1 MIQLVGSDFNAGIF
15 LGGGEWF
22 FTGIFEI
29 FGVLVVVDL
38 WSGCGGLD
46 GEGGFQTDRFL
57 RGMDFA
63 FF

>member
-1 MIQLVGSDFNAGIF
+1 MVGSG
-15 LGGGEWF
+15 F

-57 RGMDFA
+57 RGVDFA
-63 FF
+63 VF

>member
-1 MIQLVGSDFNAGIF
+1 MIQLVGFYFNVRIF
-15 LGGGEWF
+15 LVVGCGF

-57 RGMDFA
+57 RGVDFA